1 MAKDGKFDK
10 FIEERYKSY
19 ESGIGKDIVDG
30 KVGFKELEEYALA
43 NDQIKNISG
52 KQEVLEAMLNQYI
65 LED

>member
-30 KVGFKELEEYALA
+30 KVGFKELEEYAL
-43 NDQIKNISG
+43 QMIK
-52 KQEVLEAMLNQYI
+52 
-65 LED
+65 